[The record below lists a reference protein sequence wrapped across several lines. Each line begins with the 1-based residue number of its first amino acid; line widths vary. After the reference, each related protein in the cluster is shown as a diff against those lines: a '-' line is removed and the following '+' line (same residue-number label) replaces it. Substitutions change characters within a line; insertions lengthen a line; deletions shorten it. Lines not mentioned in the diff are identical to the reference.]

1 MIWLSGSVGQ
11 PTNREA
17 GLSLQKDPMGF
28 ATPTAHGTAGLQ
40 PSMPRATGVRS
51 VYRRKKPLSEAEFLR
66 LPDDGRKYELV
77 DGEAKEVPT
86 GFEHGVLAIRR
97 AAQLLVHVHPWGYVC
112 DSSTGFRM
120 ANGRI
125 RSPDVS
131 VVARTRIPTEIPK
144 GFFEGAPDL
153 AIEIVSPF
161 EDMPDLLSKVGEY
174 FASGAKQVWLLFP
187 ETRQAVIYHSP
198 FDMVRLQAGDELSG
212 GTLLPDFRVKVAE
225 LFEMG

>member
-1 MIWLSGSVGQ
+1 MKTTAAQ
-11 PTNREA
+11 PAR
-17 GLSLQKDPMGF
+17 K
-28 ATPTAHGTAGLQ
+28 
-40 PSMPRATGVRS
+40 
-51 VYRRKKPLSEAEFLR
+51 RKKALSEAEFLR

-86 GFEHGVLAIRR
+86 GFEHGVLAIRL
-97 AAQLLVHVHPWGYVC
+97 AARLFAHVHTWGYVC

-131 VVARTRIPTEIPK
+131 VVARTRLPAEFPK
-144 GFFEGAPDL
+144 GFFDGAPDL
-153 AIEIVSPF
+153 AVEIVSPF

-174 FASGAKQVWLLFP
+174 FASGAKQVWLLFH

-198 FDMVRLQAGDELSG
+198 FDMVRLQAEDELSG
-212 GTLLPDFRVKVAE
+212 GALLPDFLVKVAE
-225 LFEMG
+225 LFETG

>member
-1 MIWLSGSVGQ
+1 MKTTAAQ
-11 PTNREA
+11 PAR
-17 GLSLQKDPMGF
+17 K
-28 ATPTAHGTAGLQ
+28 
-40 PSMPRATGVRS
+40 
-51 VYRRKKPLSEAEFLR
+51 RKKALSEAEFLR

-77 DGEAKEVPT
+77 DGEAKEVPA
-86 GFEHGVLAIRR
+86 GFEHGVLAIRL
-97 AAQLLVHVHPWGYVC
+97 AAQLLAHVHPWGYVC

-131 VVARTRIPTEIPK
+131 VVARTRLPAEFPK

-153 AIEIVSPF
+153 AVEIVSPF

-187 ETRQAVIYHSP
+187 ETQQAVIYHSP
-198 FDMVRLQAGDELSG
+198 FDVVRLQAEDELSG
-212 GTLLPDFRVKVAE
+212 GTLLPDFRVKVAA
-225 LFEMG
+225 LFERG